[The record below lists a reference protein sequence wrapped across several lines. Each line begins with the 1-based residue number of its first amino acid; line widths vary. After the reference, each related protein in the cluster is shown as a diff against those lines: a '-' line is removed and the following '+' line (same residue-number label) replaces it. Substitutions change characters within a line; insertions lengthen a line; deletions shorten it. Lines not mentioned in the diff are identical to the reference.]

1 MSYKVS
7 NYEEGDRPV
16 KSELIGT
23 GILFLIDEIHE
34 IIQQPEQRTKEQ
46 KLVN

>member
-1 MSYKVS
+1 LS
-7 NYEEGDRPV
+7 EGHLFLFGCGFAAVR
-16 KSELIGT
+16 T

-34 IIQQPEQRTKEQ
+34 VIQQPEQRTKEQ